1 LAQLILFSNY
11 IDCQGLLDI
20 SAAALH
26 FKVKELEEADKV
38 RALFALDDDKHD
50 DEALKQIEEEN
61 ETFKVFVDREA
72 MDDY

>member
-1 LAQLILFSNY
+1 M
-11 IDCQGLLDI
+11 
-20 SAAALH
+20 
-26 FKVKELEEADKV
+26 E
-38 RALFALDDDKHD
+38 DDKHD